1 MKHKK
6 YLREGTAGSER
17 LLLGRAAFS
26 PRGQLW
32 LKEKQKC
39 KNNTGETI
47 HMAVCMNGPK
57 FRFLAGLVS
66 KKQDTG
72 QAINAH
78 WKVHL
83 ARLTLELSE
92 EVVVPKI
99 SSKIF

>member
-1 MKHKK
+1 
-6 YLREGTAGSER
+6 
-17 LLLGRAAFS
+17 
-26 PRGQLW
+26 
-32 LKEKQKC
+32 
-39 KNNTGETI
+39 
-47 HMAVCMNGPK
+47 MAVCMNGPK